1 LEQRKQE
8 LPLAEMMLRAVA
20 QPPPRDLLEAL
31 RPSHSPSDHKGS
43 PLQWTKSQ
51 IRLIAEVKRASPSKG
66 LLAPHLDPVE
76 LAMTYTANGAAAISV
91 LTEPHFFLGSLQY
104 LRAIK
109 EAVNVPVLRKDFI
122 VDEYQ
127 IELNSG

>member
-1 LEQRKQE
+1 MFLEQIVSQTLMDLEQRKQE

-20 QPPPRDLLEAL
+20 QPPPRGSWPEAL
-31 RPSHSPSDHKGS
+31 RPSRSPGDHKGS

-76 LAMTYTANGAAAISV
+76 LSMTYIANGAAA
-91 LTEPHFFLGSLQY
+91 Y
-104 LRAIK
+104 LCLNRA
-109 EAVNVPVLRKDFI
+109 PL
-122 VDEYQ
+122 
-127 IELNSG
+127 LSSGDCST